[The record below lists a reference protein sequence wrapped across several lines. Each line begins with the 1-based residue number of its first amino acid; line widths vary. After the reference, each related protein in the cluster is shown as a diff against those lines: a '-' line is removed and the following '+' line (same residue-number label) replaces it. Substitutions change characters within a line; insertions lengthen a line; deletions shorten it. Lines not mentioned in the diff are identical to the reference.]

1 MRQKRKLIA
10 VVLMM
15 ALILSSCANSMVAD
29 AANGLKTAAAEAR
42 PVARLLK
49 GGSSLPPL
57 PRADG
62 AASDT
67 AVHKAADGLFRAK
80 FEGSGVAGSGE
91 AVDGLYRFTA
101 TQTDGESWHIKL
113 ESNYPTVSGR
123 EYLVTYRFRSDVA
136 GKIKFGDFQ
145 EFDIVKGDN
154 EVTGELIASDSAS
167 YLDLQLGMLPAFTID
182 FTEIEVKEYADKV
195 TYENALR
202 SPVNF
207 KREAL
212 VYERHDQGYA
222 PVLTRS
228 FDEVSIN
235 YLAASWEPGVWK
247 SRLYVNTGLV
257 PEVGVHYRVG
267 IDVSCDE
274 DMPFELLLNNGDVE
288 KGYGALY
295 GQEVSAGKTNDCQA
309 VITGGGNGDELVL
322 QFSLGMAPEESTVK
336 VGNLRLERI
345 IDAYTSVLPASFA
358 MDKTVTSNTKLI
370 PTSFTNI
377 PLWET
382 TGFNYLGVAH
392 AFEQHDDGYEV
403 SLEKSA
409 SSATMAITKAPE
421 SGRGVWKAKLF
432 AATGQTLEAGT
443 TYRIKYKLASAG
455 NQANYEVLFDGD
467 TEGAYGG
474 LYGRSLTAGGTDE
487 VEYVVTP
494 DASHGPLTLRL
505 QLGETDSTAG
515 NTVTLSDLSVETVK
529 VTATDLG
536 AIDYSTVGGNVWE
549 ENWDGVKQEVSAS
562 GDTATLHVSQARSG
576 DGSGVWS
583 SKLLIATGV
592 TPEPGERYRVSATV
606 AATAE
611 LGAFE
616 ILYQNGA
623 GGQYGWRKDPSGPG
637 TYSGEFTA
645 PASGCGELVLCFQ
658 LGNSAADNT
667 ITVSDLGV
675 FKGTATPV
683 NVPLSADFK
692 YPERGPDNTIKN
704 YFDLEANSGAEAIL
718 SGGDEDEEYL
728 PHSATARIVSTP
740 GTDDWH
746 IKFYVKPGITLE
758 SGSSYKVSF
767 RVRYAK
773 GCQVCF
779 KNTNTEK
786 ETGYGD
792 LVIDSDDQTVTKTI
806 AGAGSVMEILLKL
819 GKLSAETEVTISD
832 VKIEKTGAVNV
843 TPRNFAYPDSY
854 FLEANSGADA
864 SLSGSGSSAT
874 ATVITPGYDWNIK
887 FYAFPGVT
895 LESGKNYQV
904 SFQVTG
910 AAGCPAC
917 FKNTGTGNE
926 TGYGEVWL
934 NSDDVFVTQNI
945 AGQGSVMEIMLKIGN
960 KTADTAVTI
969 SNVQIIKLGAGDEYT
984 ELELP
989 KYFYPKTKPGDV
1001 IKNSFDLDLE
1011 EGALAAFDPDPEGH
1025 SAIARVD
1032 RSGDNWHI
1040 KLYAKPGVTLE
1051 SGKTYRISMYVT
1063 GANGCPVVY
1072 KNTAT
1077 GDETGFGQETINGS
1091 STTVTHTVTPSK
1103 NGELEILVKM
1113 GNVAVNNCVGVSGV
1127 KIEEMQYTFVA
1138 GAPNLMQF
1146 PLRARPP
1153 VNFWAHESY
1162 EAAVSNAGP
1171 SATLTVNKAPD
1182 SGKEDWKVKLFV
1194 ETGIAL
1200 AAGKDYRISADVS
1213 ASAATNYEIC
1223 YNNGAAEAA
1232 LGKRSGLQAT
1242 DTAQTV
1248 TYETK
1253 ASSDANL
1260 TLQFN
1265 LGNAAS
1271 GTAVTVSNIKVEE
1284 LTFGDAENL
1293 IPDFQYDS
1301 IGYVTSSSDEGYVT
1315 SLERSSTFVTF
1326 DIEQAPKERHPW
1338 NAKVYFHT
1346 GFIPET
1352 GKGYRVSFDVITARG
1367 QSFAEVFY
1375 DGFEEKTYGGL
1386 YGLNLPAGKSNV
1398 SAILMP
1404 GYSSGEL
1411 VVQFR
1416 PGQTDSMEGNTYW
1429 ISNLRIDEVT
1439 FAPGSVPVVTLDTQ
1453 PDYIEHLEKT
1463 HDKATVVIEKT
1474 PAEGREAWK
1483 SKLFVDPGVTL
1494 RAGQKYRIS
1503 MNVRSIIPAPFE
1515 VCFNNGSV
1523 EKGLGA
1529 IFGLLSNPSGQYVEY
1544 VTTPKKDISLVV
1556 QLSLG
1561 NCASPNSII
1570 LDRFN
1575 IEKAGETEL
1584 VSDTIYTF

>member
-67 AVHKAADGLFRAK
+67 AVHKAAGGLFRAK

-154 EVTGELIASDSAS
+154 EVTGELIASDSTS

-228 FDEVSIN
+228 IDEVSIN
-235 YLAASWEPGVWK
+235 YLASSWEPGVWK

-409 SSATMAITKAPE
+409 SSATMAITKAPA

-455 NQANYEVLFDGD
+455 NQANYEVLFDGN

-515 NTVTLSDLSVETVK
+515 NTVTLSDLSVESVA
-529 VTATDLG
+529 VTAKDLG
-536 AIDYSTVGGNVWE
+536 AIDYSTGGNVWE
-549 ENWDGVKQEVSAS
+549 EHGDGIEQEVSAS
-562 GDTATLHVSQARSG
+562 GSTATLHVSHARSG

-592 TPEPGERYRVSATV
+592 TPEPGEKYRVSANV
-606 AATAE
+606 GATGE
-611 LGAFE
+611 TGKFE
-616 ILYQNGA
+616 ILFRNDAKGDNYEGVYNLF
-623 GGQYGWRKDPSGPG
+623 GPG

-645 PASGCGELVLCFQ
+645 PGSDCGQLVLCLQ

-667 ITVSDLGV
+667 ITVSDIEI
-675 FKGTATPV
+675 FKATSTPTD
-683 NVPLSADFK
+683 VPLVDFK
-692 YPERGPDNTIKN
+692 YPERGPDITDKKC
-704 YFDLEANSGAEAIL
+704 FDLETNEGAKAVL
-718 SGGDEDEEYL
+718 TGGDEDAEFL
-728 PHSATARIVSTP
+728 PHSASAKVIKS
-740 GTDDWH
+740 GDDWH
-746 IKFYVKPGITLE
+746 IKFYAKPGITLNAGTTYRISMDVADIGE
-758 SGSSYKVSF
+758 STSGTVCYKNPADTDPDIDDETAF
-767 RVRYAK
+767 
-773 GCQVCF
+773 G
-779 KNTNTEK
+779 TETLK
-786 ETGYGD
+786 QG
-792 LVIDSDDQTVTKTI
+792 TVTHTVTPTQS
-806 AGAGSVMEILLKL
+806 GTMEIVMKI
-819 GKLSAETEVTISD
+819 GTLSAETTVTVRN
-832 VKIEKTGAVNV
+832 VKIESKTG
-843 TPRNFAYPDSY
+843 DS
-854 FLEANSGADA
+854 
-864 SLSGSGSSAT
+864 
-874 ATVITPGYDWNIK
+874 
-887 FYAFPGVT
+887 
-895 LESGKNYQV
+895 
-904 SFQVTG
+904 
-910 AAGCPAC
+910 
-917 FKNTGTGNE
+917 
-926 TGYGEVWL
+926 
-934 NSDDVFVTQNI
+934 SDF
-945 AGQGSVMEIMLKIGN
+945 
-960 KTADTAVTI
+960 
-969 SNVQIIKLGAGDEYT
+969 T

-989 KYFYPKTKPGDV
+989 KDFYPKTRPGDV
-1001 IKNSFDLDLE
+1001 DPKSFKVELN
-1011 EGALAAFDPDPEGH
+1011 EGASAELCNDPNGNY
-1025 SAIARVD
+1025 SAIALVKK
-1032 RSGDNWHI
+1032 SGDDWHI
-1040 KLYAKPGVTLE
+1040 KFYAKPGVTLE
-1051 SGKTYRISMYVT
+1051 SGKTYNISMNVG
-1063 GANGCPVVY
+1063 GAAGCSVVY
-1072 KNTAT
+1072 KNLADTTHAE
-1077 GDETGFGQETINGS
+1077 DGFGWESITSNNQN
-1091 STTVTHTVTPSK
+1091 VKHTVTPST
-1103 NGELEILVKM
+1103 GGVLEIIIKM
-1113 GNVAVNNCVGVSGV
+1113 GTVLAGNSVTVNSV
-1127 KIEEMQYTFVA
+1127 KIEQLQYSFPA
-1138 GAPNLMQF
+1138 DSENLMSF

-1153 VNFWAHESY
+1153 VNFWAHEGY
-1162 EAAVSNAGP
+1162 NATVSNTDS
-1171 SATLTVNKAPD
+1171 SATLTVNTAPD
-1182 SGKEDWKVKLFV
+1182 SGKEGWKVKLFV

-1284 LTFGDAENL
+1284 LTYGDAENL
-1293 IPDFQYDS
+1293 IPDFKYDS

-1315 SLERSSTFVTF
+1315 SLERGTTAVNFN
-1326 DIEQAPKERHPW
+1326 IEQAPKERHPW

-1352 GKGYRVSFDVITARG
+1352 GKGYRVSFDVLTERS
-1367 QSFAEVFY
+1367 QKLAEVFY

-1398 SAILMP
+1398 SAILLP

-1416 PGQTDSMEGNTYW
+1416 PGQTDGMEGNRYW

-1570 LDRFN
+1570 LNRFN

>member
-29 AANGLKTAAAEAR
+29 VANGLKTAAAEAS
-42 PVARLLK
+42 PVSSLLK

-67 AVHKAADGLFRAK
+67 AVHKAADSLFRAK
-80 FEGSGVAGSGE
+80 FEGSSVSGSGE

-113 ESNYPTVSGR
+113 ESNYPTVAGR

-154 EVTGELIASDSAS
+154 EVTGELIASDSTS

-182 FTEIEVKEYADKV
+182 FTEIEVREYADKV

-228 FDEVSIN
+228 VDEVSIN

-257 PEVGVHYRVG
+257 PEAGVHYRVG

-336 VGNLRLERI
+336 VGNLRIERI

-377 PLWET
+377 PLWEN
-382 TGFNYLGVAH
+382 TGFNYLGVETVY
-392 AFEQHDDGYEV
+392 EQHDDGYEV

-409 SSATMAITKAPE
+409 SSATMAITQAPA

-432 AATGQTLEAGT
+432 AATGLTLEAGT

-455 NQANYEVLFDGD
+455 NQANYEVLFDGN

-487 VEYVVTP
+487 VEYVLTP

-515 NTVTLSDLSVETVK
+515 NTVTLSDLSVESLTV
-529 VTATDLG
+529 TTQDLG
-536 AIDYSTVGGNVWE
+536 SIDYSTVGNVWE
-549 ENWDGVKQEVSAS
+549 EHWDGIAQEVSAS
-562 GDTATLHVSQARSG
+562 GQTATLHVTTARSG
-576 DGSGVWS
+576 GGIWS
-583 SKLLIATGV
+583 SKLLIATGM

-623 GGQYGWRKDPSGPG
+623 GGQYGGRWDLSGPG

-704 YFDLEANSGAEAIL
+704 YFDLEANNSAEAVL
-718 SGGDEDEEYL
+718 TGGDEDAEFL
-728 PHSATARIVSTP
+728 PHSASATVIKP
-740 GTDDWH
+740 GDDWH
-746 IKFYVKPGITLE
+746 IKFYARPGIKLE
-758 SGSSYKVSF
+758 AGSKYRVSF
-767 RVRYAK
+767 HVTDAK
-773 GCQVCF
+773 GCMVCF
-779 KNTNTEK
+779 KDLGNSSE
-786 ETGYGD
+786 EGYGSKK
-792 LVIDSDDQTVTKTI
+792 ISSDNEDFTYTI
-806 AGAGSVMEILLKL
+806 EQGHNSEMEILLKI
-819 GKLSAETEVTISD
+819 GQLSAGTTVTISA
-832 VKIEKTGAVNV
+832 VKIEKTGAVDL
-843 TPRNFAYPDSY
+843 TPGSIEYD
-854 FLEANSGADA
+854 LEANSDAEA
-864 SLSGSGSSAT
+864 SLTGST
-874 ATVITPGYDWNIK
+874 ATVITPGADWNIK
-887 FYAFPGVT
+887 FYAKPGVM
-895 LESGKNYQV
+895 LESGSNYQV
-904 SFQVTG
+904 SFQVTN
-910 AAGCPAC
+910 ASGCPVC
-917 FKNTGTGNE
+917 LKDTGTGDE
-926 TGYGEVWL
+926 MGYGSATLGSNNEV
-934 NSDDVFVTQNI
+934 VTSTI
-945 AGQGSVMEIMLKIGN
+945 AGNDSVMEIMLKLGTLSAN
-960 KTADTAVTI
+960 TAVTV
-969 SNVQIIKLGAGDEYT
+969 SNVQIIKLGNSSDFTA
-984 ELELP
+984 LKLP
-989 KYFYPKTKPGDV
+989 KYFYPKTREGDV
-1001 IKNSFDLDLE
+1001 IKNSFYLDLGG
-1011 EGALAAFDPDPEGH
+1011 GASAAFDPDPEGR

-1032 RSGDNWHI
+1032 RSGDDWHI

-1072 KNTAT
+1072 KNKAT

-1091 STTVTHTVTPSK
+1091 STTVTHTVTPSE

-1113 GNVAVNNCVGVSGV
+1113 GTVAVNNCVGVSGV

-1162 EAAVSNAGP
+1162 NASISNTAS
-1171 SATLTVNKAPD
+1171 SATLTVNTAPD
-1182 SGKEDWKVKLFV
+1182 SGREGWKIKLFV

-1200 AAGKDYRISADVS
+1200 TAGKNYRISADVS
-1213 ASAATNYEIC
+1213 ASAATDYEIC

-1232 LGKRSGLQAT
+1232 VGSRTGLQAT
-1242 DTAQTV
+1242 STAQTV
-1248 TYETK
+1248 VFEK
-1253 ASSDANL
+1253 SKLESDATL

-1265 LGNAAS
+1265 LGNAVS
-1271 GTAVTVSNIKVEE
+1271 GTAVTVSGIKVQEV
-1284 LTFGDAENL
+1284 TYSDPVNL
-1293 IPDFQYDS
+1293 IPGFRYDS
-1301 IGYVTSSSDEGYVT
+1301 IGYVKSESGDGYIT
-1315 SLERSSTFVTF
+1315 SLERYDTFVNF
-1326 DIEQAPKERHPW
+1326 NIHAAPKERHPW
-1338 NAKVYFHT
+1338 GAKVYFHT

-1352 GKGYRVSFDVITARG
+1352 GKGYRVSFDVITSRS
-1367 QSFAEVFY
+1367 QTLAEVFY
-1375 DGFEEKTYGGL
+1375 DGFAEKTYGGL
-1386 YGLNLPAGKSNV
+1386 YGLNLPAGKTTV

-1416 PGQTDSMEGNTYW
+1416 PGQTDGTEGNTYM

-1453 PDYIEHLEKT
+1453 PDYTEHLEKT
-1463 HDKATVVIEKT
+1463 HDRATVVIEKT

-1570 LDRFN
+1570 LDRFK

>member
-49 GGSSLPPL
+49 GGSNLPPL

-67 AVHKAADGLFRAK
+67 AVRKAADGLFRAK
-80 FEGSGVAGSGE
+80 FEGSSVSGSGE

-154 EVTGELIASDSAS
+154 EVTGELIASESTS

-182 FTEIEVKEYADKV
+182 FTEIEVREYADKV

-235 YLAASWEPGVWK
+235 YLASSWEPGVWK

-392 AFEQHDDGYEV
+392 TFEQHDDGYEV

-515 NTVTLSDLSVETVK
+515 NTVTLSDLSVERVT
-529 VTATDLG
+529 VTAKDLG
-536 AIDYSTVGGNVWE
+536 SIDYSTGGNVWE
-549 ENWDGVKQEVSAS
+549 EHWDGVEQEVSAS

-576 DGSGVWS
+576 GGGGPWS

-592 TPEPGERYRVSATV
+592 TPEPGEKYRVSANV
-606 AATAE
+606 GAT
-611 LGAFE
+611 GATGNFE

-623 GGQYGWRKDPSGPG
+623 GGQYGGRWDPNGPG

-645 PASGCGELVLCFQ
+645 PASNCGQLVLCLQ

-667 ITVSDLGV
+667 ITVSDIEI
-675 FKGTATPV
+675 FKATGTPTD
-683 NVPLSADFK
+683 VPLPSTFK
-692 YPERGPDNTIKN
+692 YPERGPDKTEKN
-704 YFDLEANSGAEAIL
+704 YFDLEASNGAEAVL
-718 SGGDEDEEYL
+718 TGGDEDAEFL
-728 PHSATARIVSTP
+728 PHSASAKVIKSGADWHIKFYAKPGITLNAGTTYRISMDVADIGESTSGTVCYKNTSTGNETGFGTETLKQGTVTHTVTPTQSGPMEIVMKIGTLSAETTVTVRNVKIESKTGDVNVTP
-740 GTDDWH
+740 GIITYDLGVEANSVAQASLSGSTATVIKSGDDWH
-746 IKFYVKPGITLE
+746 IKFY
-758 SGSSYKVSF
+758 
-767 RVRYAK
+767 AK
-773 GCQVCF
+773 
-779 KNTNTEK
+779 
-786 ETGYGD
+786 
-792 LVIDSDDQTVTKTI
+792 
-806 AGAGSVMEILLKL
+806 
-819 GKLSAETEVTISD
+819 
-832 VKIEKTGAVNV
+832 
-843 TPRNFAYPDSY
+843 
-854 FLEANSGADA
+854 
-864 SLSGSGSSAT
+864 
-874 ATVITPGYDWNIK
+874 
-887 FYAFPGVT
+887 PGVT
-895 LESGKNYQV
+895 LESGSNYQV
-904 SFQVTG
+904 SFQVTN
-910 AAGCPAC
+910 AAGCPVC
-917 FKNTGTGNE
+917 FKDLGNGSE
-926 TGYGEVWL
+926 EGYGSLRLDSNNQV
-934 NSDDVFVTQNI
+934 VTSTI
-945 AGQGSVMEIMLKIGN
+945 AGHGSEMEIMLKLG
-960 KTADTAVTI
+960 TLPADTAVTV
-969 SNVQIIKLGAGDEYT
+969 SNVQIIKLGDSSGFT
-984 ELELP
+984 NLELP
-989 KYFYPKTKPGDV
+989 KYLYPKTRPGDV
-1001 IKNSFDLDLE
+1001 IKNSFDVE
-1011 EGALAAFDPDPEGH
+1011 SNIGASAELCNDPNGNY
-1025 SAIARVD
+1025 SAIALVKIP
-1032 RSGDNWHI
+1032 GDDWHI
-1040 KLYAKPGVTLE
+1040 KFYTKPGVTLE
-1051 SGKTYRISMYVT
+1051 SGKTYNISMNVG
-1063 GANGCPVVY
+1063 GAAGCSVVY
-1072 KNTAT
+1072 KNLA
-1077 GDETGFGQETINGS
+1077 GAEDGFGSESITSNNQN
-1091 STTVTHTVTPSK
+1091 VKHTVTPSTG
-1103 NGELEILVKM
+1103 GELEIIVKM
-1113 GNVAVNNCVGVSGV
+1113 GTVAAGNSVTVNSV
-1127 KIEEMQYTFVA
+1127 KIEQLQYSFPA
-1138 GAPNLMQF
+1138 DSENLMSF

-1182 SGKEDWKVKLFV
+1182 SGKEDWMVKLFV

-1213 ASAATNYEIC
+1213 ASAATNYKIC
-1223 YNNGAAEAA
+1223 YNNDVNGKGEAA
-1232 LGKRSGLQAT
+1232 FGSRSGLQAT

-1253 ASSDANL
+1253 AGSDANL

-1284 LTFGDAENL
+1284 LTLSDAENL

-1570 LDRFN
+1570 LNRFN

>member
-67 AVHKAADGLFRAK
+67 AVHKAADSLFRAK

-113 ESNYPTVSGR
+113 ESNYPTVAGR

-154 EVTGELIASDSAS
+154 EVTGELIASDSTS

-228 FDEVSIN
+228 VDEVSIN

-257 PEVGVHYRVG
+257 PEAGVHYRVG

-377 PLWET
+377 PLWEV
-382 TGFNYLGVAH
+382 TGFNFLGVETAY
-392 AFEQHDDGYEV
+392 EQHDDGYEV
-403 SLEKSA
+403 SLSKSA
-409 SSATMAITKAPE
+409 SSATMAITKAPA
-421 SGRGVWKAKLF
+421 SDRGVWKVKLF

-443 TYRIKYKLASAG
+443 TYRIKYKLASTAD
-455 NQANYEVLFDGD
+455 QAKYEVLFDGN

-474 LYGRSLTAGGTDE
+474 LYGRSLTAGGIDE

-536 AIDYSTVGGNVWE
+536 AIDYSTGGNVWE
-549 ENWDGVKQEVSAS
+549 EHGDGVEQEVSAS
-562 GDTATLHVSQARSG
+562 GSTATLHVSHARSG

-592 TPEPGERYRVSATV
+592 TPEPGEKYRVSAKVDATGATGDYEILFRN
-606 AATAE
+606 AATGNNYE
-611 LGAFE
+611 GV
-616 ILYQNGA
+616 
-623 GGQYGWRKDPSGPG
+623 YGRSGPG

-645 PASGCGELVLCFQ
+645 PGSDCGELVLCLQ

-667 ITVSDLGV
+667 VTVSDIEI
-675 FKGTATPV
+675 FKATSTRTD
-683 NVPLSADFK
+683 VPLVDFK
-692 YPERGPDNTIKN
+692 YPERGPDVTDNHC
-704 YFDLEANSGAEAIL
+704 FDLKAINGAAAVL
-718 SGGDEDEEYL
+718 TGGDEDAAFL
-728 PHSATARIVSTP
+728 PHSASARVSKS
-740 GTDDWH
+740 GADWDD
-746 IKFYVKPGITLE
+746 IKFIVKPGIQLNAGTTYRISMDVADIGESTSSTVCYKNSDTDNETAFGTETLKQ
-758 SGSSYKVSF
+758 G
-767 RVRYAK
+767 
-773 GCQVCF
+773 
-779 KNTNTEK
+779 
-786 ETGYGD
+786 
-792 LVIDSDDQTVTKTI
+792 TVTHTVTPTQS
-806 AGAGSVMEILLKL
+806 GTMEIVMKI
-819 GKLSAETEVTISD
+819 GALSDETTVTVRN
-832 VKIEKTGAVNV
+832 VKIEKTGDVNV
-843 TPRNFAYPDSY
+843 TGSIEYD
-854 FLEANSGADA
+854 LEASNGAAA
-864 SLSGSGSSAT
+864 SRSGST
-874 ATVITPGYDWNIK
+874 ATVITPGADWHIK
-887 FYAFPGVT
+887 FYAKPGVT
-895 LESGKNYQV
+895 LESGSNYKV
-904 SFQVTG
+904 SFQVTN
-910 AAGCPAC
+910 AAGCQVC
-917 FKNTGTGNE
+917 FKDLGADGE
-926 TGYGEVWL
+926 EGYGSLILGSDNEVT
-934 NSDDVFVTQNI
+934 STI
-945 AGQGSVMEIMLKIGN
+945 AGHGSVLEILLKLG
-960 KTADTAVTI
+960 TLPAGTEVTV
-969 SNVQIIKLGAGDEYT
+969 SNVQIIKLADSSGFT

-989 KYFYPKTKPGDV
+989 EYFYPKTRPGDV
-1001 IKNSFDLDLE
+1001 DPKSFAVGLSN
-1011 EGALAAFDPDPEGH
+1011 GAYAELCNDPNGNY
-1025 SAIARVD
+1025 SAIALVKK
-1032 RSGDNWHI
+1032 SGDDWHI
-1040 KLYAKPGVTLE
+1040 KFYAKPGVTLE
-1051 SGKTYRISMYVT
+1051 SGKTYNISMNVG
-1063 GANGCPVVY
+1063 GAAGCSVVY
-1072 KNTAT
+1072 KNTNT
-1077 GDETGFGQETINGS
+1077 GAEEGFGSESITSNDQN
-1091 STTVTHTVTPSK
+1091 VKHTVTPSE
-1103 NGELEILVKM
+1103 NGELEIIVKM
-1113 GNVAVNNCVGVSGV
+1113 GTVGAGNSVSVNSI
-1127 KIEEMQYTFVA
+1127 KIEELQVSFPTDN
-1138 GAPNLMQF
+1138 NLMSF
-1146 PLRARPP
+1146 PLRAHPP
-1153 VNFWAHESY
+1153 VSFWAEGSY
-1162 EAAVSNAGP
+1162 NASVSNTGS
-1171 SATLTVNKAPD
+1171 SATLTVNTAPE
-1182 SGKEDWKVKLFV
+1182 SGREAWKTKLFV

-1200 AAGKDYRISADVS
+1200 TAGKDYRISADVS
-1213 ASAATNYEIC
+1213 ASAATDYEIC
-1223 YNNGAAEAA
+1223 YNNDINGAGEAA
-1232 LGKRSGLQAT
+1232 FGSRSGLQAT

-1253 ASSDANL
+1253 AGSDANL

-1265 LGNAAS
+1265 LGNATS

-1284 LTFGDAENL
+1284 LTLSDAVNL
-1293 IPDFQYDS
+1293 IPDFRYDS
-1301 IGYVTSSSDEGYVT
+1301 VGYVTSASDKGYVT
-1315 SLERSSTFVTF
+1315 SLERSVDYINFN
-1326 DIEQAPKERHPW
+1326 IEQAPKERHPW

-1352 GKGYRVSFDVITARG
+1352 GKGYRVSFDVNSERS
-1367 QSFAEVFY
+1367 QKFAEVFY
-1375 DGFEEKTYGGL
+1375 DGNAEKTYGGL
-1386 YGLNLPAGKSNV
+1386 YGLNLPAGKTNV
-1398 SAILMP
+1398 SAILLP

-1416 PGQTDSMEGNTYW
+1416 PGQTDGMEGNRYW
-1429 ISNLRIDEVT
+1429 SSNFRIDEVT

-1453 PDYIEHLEKT
+1453 PDYTEHLEKT
-1463 HDKATVVIEKT
+1463 RDRATVVIEKT

-1494 RAGQKYRIS
+1494 KAGQKYRIS

-1515 VCFNNGSV
+1515 VCFNNGNV

-1529 IFGLLSNPSGQYVEY
+1529 IFGLLSSPSGQYIEY
-1544 VTTPKKDISLVV
+1544 VTTPKKNTPLVV